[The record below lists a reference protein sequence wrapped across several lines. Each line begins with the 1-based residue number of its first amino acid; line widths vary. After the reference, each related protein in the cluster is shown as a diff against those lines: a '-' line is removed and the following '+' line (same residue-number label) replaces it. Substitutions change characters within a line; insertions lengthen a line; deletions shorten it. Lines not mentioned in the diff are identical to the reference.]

1 MAPIFPLAKVLSFRR
16 ESAETSSRYARMSDA
31 ELDLRA
37 LKQARRE
44 VLADANDAALAM
56 SQAQQRMDRC
66 LARAEVLRGQIEV
79 AELLL
84 DERDRQRVLATE
96 T

>member
-1 MAPIFPLAKVLSFRR
+1 MNLFRLADVLQFRR
-16 ESAETSSRYARMSDA
+16 ENAETSGRYARMSDA
-31 ELDLRA
+31 ELDLEA

-66 LARAEVLRGQIEV
+66 LTRAEQLKKQIDV

-84 DERDRQRVLATE
+84 DERDRQRVLDTAT
-96 T
+96 

>member
-1 MAPIFPLAKVLSFRR
+1 MRIFSLGDVLQFRR
-16 ESAETSSRYARMSDA
+16 QSAETSGRYARMSDA
-31 ELDLRA
+31 DLDLEA

-44 VLADANDAALAM
+44 VLHDANQAAIEM

-66 LARAEVLRGQIEV
+66 LTRAEQLKRQIEV

-84 DERDRQRVLATE
+84 DERDRRRVLDTAT
-96 T
+96 